1 MTIRE
6 DNCTGSSEKLGSRLK
21 RQKVLTWMFEFLLA
35 LSIVYCLFFLAK
47 FFGDSFFV
55 LSSRGM
61 VRYSVSNGFLSP
73 NLDLGVWEFSIIAVL
88 AWLFYSLR
96 TKKFAGTRRLL
107 LVLVQLGLI
116 SLALFGLLGFFPLV
130 LDSLTL
136 VALCFVFS
144 ESYFGLSRLSLFK
157 RLFLGFVLVISIVEV
172 TDLVLVSAPL
182 VLNLNPGA
190 VATHLAVVE
199 LNFSNFGYPVL
210 PFAYVFFVGLGVFAF
225 LAKALLSGKI
235 GERFSG
241 FVRHLKDAFQLENYP
256 PLSGRLPLF
265 LAVIISIVIS
275 SLFVVIT
282 VLPWVNPT
290 NMLVSVDSPSYYQW
304 LIHMRSI
311 NVNSAL
317 TFAFANDRAVFL
329 ILIYLLSSLISPINV
344 LQFIAALL
352 ISLFSVVSLLVL
364 RLFSGFRDIWIFG
377 VLIVPFSF
385 QALGLI
391 YSGYFANML
400 ALIMVFAYFVV
411 FFRALRSWSSFWVF
425 ALLVI
430 SELILFSHS
439 WTWFIFAL
447 SLGVFLFLEWRL
459 AVGKKSLWSRFKLKS
474 ILIGATI
481 VVGLLSD
488 FARKM
493 LFPMSSTTS
502 VFQTIQTSLSY
513 PNAVFLLNGL
523 WQTVNFDLGG
533 VFANQLIIFLMIVG
547 FLFLLTFKSEISNLL
562 TSWIFVVSVS
572 ILFASADFVFDR
584 FIFLM
589 PSIILSALGLSFIV
603 RFGCGFIGSKKQK
616 YAVEALIVLSV
627 FLVLLNVSLRYLL
640 NINI

>member
-1 MTIRE
+1 
-6 DNCTGSSEKLGSRLK
+6 
-21 RQKVLTWMFEFLLA
+21 MFEFLLA
-35 LSIVYCLFFLAK
+35 FSMVYCLFFFGK
-47 FFGDSFFV
+47 FFDDSFFV

-61 VRYSVSNGFLSP
+61 VRYSVSNSLLSP
-73 NLDLGVWEFSIIAVL
+73 SLDLGVWGFSILAVL
-88 AWLFYSLR
+88 AWLFYSLY
-96 TKKFAGTRRLL
+96 KKNVAGPRRFL
-107 LVLVQLGLI
+107 LVLIQLGLI
-116 SLALFGLLGFFPLV
+116 NLAVFGLLGFFPLV
-130 LDSLTL
+130 LASLIL
-136 VALCFVFS
+136 VTLCFAFS
-144 ESYFGLSRLSLFK
+144 ETYFGLSRFSLFK
-157 RLFLGFVLVISIVEV
+157 RLVLGFVLVISIVEIS
-172 TDLVLVSAPL
+172 DLVLVSVPL
-182 VLNLNPGA
+182 VFNLNSGP
-190 VATHLAVVE
+190 VARHLAVVE
-199 LNFSNFGYPVL
+199 LNFSNFAYPAL
-210 PFAYVFFVGLGVFAF
+210 PFAYLFFAGLGIFAF
-225 LAKALLSGKI
+225 IVKVLPSSKI
-235 GERFSG
+235 GERFAG
-241 FVRHLKDAFQLENYP
+241 FVRHLKGTFQLGNYQ
-256 PLSGRLPLF
+256 PLSCRLPLV

-275 SLFVVIT
+275 ILFVVFT

-311 NVNSAL
+311 DINSAL

-329 ILIYLLSSLISPINV
+329 ILIYLLSAVISPISV

-377 VLIVPFSF
+377 VLFVPFSF
-385 QALGLI
+385 QALGLM

-411 FFRALRSWSSFWVF
+411 FFRALRSWSIFWVF

-430 SELILFSHS
+430 SELILFTHS
-439 WTWFIFAL
+439 WTWFVFAL
-447 SLGVFLFLEWRL
+447 SLGMFLFLEWRS
-459 AVGKKSLWSRFKLKS
+459 AVKKTSLGSRFKLKA
-474 ILIGATI
+474 IFVAATI

-502 VFQTIQTSLSY
+502 VFQTVQTSLSY

-523 WQTVNFDLGG
+523 RQTVNFDLGG
-533 VFANQLIIFLMIVG
+533 VFANQLLIFLMIVG
-547 FLFLLTFKSEISNLL
+547 FLFLSTFKSEISNLL
-562 TSWIFVVSVS
+562 TSWIFVASVS

-584 FIFLM
+584 FLFLM

-603 RFGCGFIGSKKQK
+603 RFGCGFNGSKRQK

-627 FLVLLNVSLRYLL
+627 FLVLLNGSLRYLF
-640 NINI
+640 NINIW